1 MRTKFL
7 DWEDKQIVQIA
18 LEFENE
24 GIRATGDYVAR
35 RMDKSKRTTRELSG
49 CPPGRRLLS
58 SGCSPSATTPHR
70 QPSPP
75 PRQARAS
82 RVQQSRRGI
91 STPSAVEMLA
101 PAVAELSTDTM
112 AKSLIGAVA
121 NQSPRSMTKEQEGAN
136 VKVSTGATTEEMM
149 RTVTKLSPRATAEKL
164 VVAEVE
170 PSDGSAIQ
178 QSMSDEALL
187 TVPAAIRVL
196 VSLFSEITA
205 NDIRQKSGR
214 RENNAGELLP
224 SGVAD
229 MLAAMEPLDERDV
242 FLDVGAGIGN
252 VLVQVALTTKVS
264 RCIGVEVR
272 GELCSLA
279 TRHIQRHA
287 HAYPLLRKVH
297 LMAADVRD
305 VLLSIQA
312 PTSDATVIFANYFL
326 FEETAKLVFE
336 VPSTVLRSLED

>member
-70 QPSPP
+70 QPSPL

-264 RCIGVEVR
+264 RCIGVEQRIR
-272 GELCSLA
+272 GPQNLA
-279 TRHIQRHA
+279 
-287 HAYPLLRKVH
+287 
-297 LMAADVRD
+297 
-305 VLLSIQA
+305 VLF
-312 PTSDATVIFANYFL
+312 PTYAFDT
-326 FEETAKLVFE
+326 
-336 VPSTVLRSLED
+336 